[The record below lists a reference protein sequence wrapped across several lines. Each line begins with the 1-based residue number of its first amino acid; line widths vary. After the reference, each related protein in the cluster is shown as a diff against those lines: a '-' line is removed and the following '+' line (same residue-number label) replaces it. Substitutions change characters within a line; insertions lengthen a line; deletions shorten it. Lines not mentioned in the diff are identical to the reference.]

1 MTSSSESE
9 DMDHYDA
16 PKALNELVRRLGDR
30 TVLVLPNDNRESEGG
45 TSEDPLDRAVI

>member
-1 MTSSSESE
+1 
-9 DMDHYDA
+9 MDHYDA

-45 TSEDPLDRAVI
+45 MYRAPIEPVVF